1 MAEKHSTFL
10 EEMDGN
16 FLSCVICLERY
27 KNAKLLQCLHSF
39 CELCL
44 DKLAVEGKTITCP
57 ICRRPHQLPDSGVT
71 GIGDNSFIN
80 EQVEIV
86 RKREASSAD
95 ARMCEGC
102 AQAESVKHCLECG
115 VNLCNICATA
125 HSRLRILR
133 SHHLMTLKEYEAA
146 KSDDPALVQPPV
158 YCTSHSDDQVEFYCD
173 TCNLVICY
181 KCAALDHPITEHQY
195 KRLKDAAA
203 EYSKDLKEEI
213 DKVKVKEIEASDSK
227 AVVMETVKSLE
238 NCYQAEEVKIK
249 LHIQKTIDD
258 VTRMIRENGDKLLQE
273 LKDEYNK
280 RKVNLNAQLKEL
292 ECLESDMSYAR
303 EYAEKLTHYGNAAQL
318 MSAKKGISSQ
328 MEELLRVETKLDPT
342 ETDYMEFKPSD
353 DLCQAKTLGVLYSS
367 DLADRCTLENV
378 PEYVRVNENISITLD
393 VATLQKVHKQCE
405 FEVGAVL
412 MKPDKSQET
421 VTATDNGDGR
431 WSLKT
436 VAKMVGNHETT
447 VFVSKK
453 PIPGSPVTIKVI
465 PQKGLPFVNLAR
477 KGQVMESW
485 MSLGVSW

>member
-115 VNLCNICATA
+115 VNL
-125 HSRLRILR
+125 S
-133 SHHLMTLKEYEAA
+133 
-146 KSDDPALVQPPV
+146 
-158 YCTSHSDDQVEFYCD
+158 
-173 TCNLVICY
+173 
-181 KCAALDHPITEHQY
+181 LDHPITEHQY

-203 EYSKDLKEEI
+203 EYSKDLREEI

-227 AVVMETVKSLE
+227 AVVVETVTSLE

-258 VTRMIRENGDKLLQE
+258 VTQMIRENGDKLLQE
-273 LKDEYNK
+273 LKDEYNT

-303 EYAEKLTHYGNAAQL
+303 EYAEKLMHYGNAAQL

-378 PEYVRVNENISITLD
+378 PKYVRVNENISITLE
-393 VATLQKVHKQCE
+393 VATLQRVNKRCE
-405 FEVGAVL
+405 FKVDAVL
-412 MKPDKSQET
+412 TKPDKSQENI
-421 VTATDNGDGR
+421 TATDDGDGR